1 MLCPKCSSE
10 MAEGFID
17 NVKCPVF
24 WKELGYRDNFF
35 TWYSKRRPGRIQLGD
50 GDFLTGGRV
59 SAFYCSTCNLVLIND
74 VRQP

>member
-17 NVKCPVF
+17 NAKCPVF
-24 WKELGYRDNFF
+24 WKALGYRDNFI
-35 TWYSKRRPGRIQLGD
+35 TWYAKKRPGRIQLGE
-50 GDFLTGGRV
+50 GDFLMGGRV
-59 SAFYCSTCNLVLIND
+59 SAFYCSACPLVLIDD